1 MWLLIIYAVLGVCAS
16 ILFLRAEYRVYPETL
31 FIAVVILFLWPLFVA
46 GKIIMRLFNGDW
58 K

>member
-1 MWLLIIYAVLGVCAS
+1 MVSTLYLLVGVCFS
-16 ILFLRAEYRVYPETL
+16 GFFLRAEYRVYPETL
-31 FIAVVILFLWPLFVA
+31 FMAVVILFLWPLFVT